1 MMYVVD
7 TNVVSELRKVR
18 SGKAD
23 PQVVAWAATVDAAAL
38 FVSAITVME
47 LEMGVLA
54 IERKDGAQ
62 GAALRMWLEQQ
73 VLPTFAERVLPIDT
87 AVAQRC
93 ARLHVPD
100 KRSER
105 DALIAATA
113 LVHGMA
119 VVTRN
124 TSDFQATGV
133 RLINPWQGSVGS
145 PHTWPAG
152 APAATP

>member
-1 MMYVVD
+1 MMFVLD

-23 PQVVAWAATVDAAAL
+23 MNVTAWTQSVDAADL
-38 FVSAITVME
+38 FVSAITIME
-47 LEMGVLA
+47 LELGVLS
-54 IERKDGAQ
+54 IERKDATQ
-62 GAALRMWLEQQ
+62 GAMLRSWLEQC
-73 VLPTFAERVLPIDT
+73 VLPEFSGRTLAIDT

-93 ARLHVPD
+93 AKLHAPD

-113 LVHGMA
+113 LAHGMT

-124 TSDFQATGV
+124 IADFKPTGV
-133 RLINPWQGSVGS
+133 LLINPWDLSQ
-145 PHTWPAG
+145 
-152 APAATP
+152 